1 MMPVRHHRLPVVQLP
16 PCGLVRNPLFFDKHI
31 SEGRIAMTPSAAGW
45 RSSAA
50 YEHVDEMS
58 ASDLAWE
65 WLRRNDDYDE
75 DFQELGDAGTDTKAL
90 TDKIRRRWGL
100 RFPHRPVGTSV

>member
-1 MMPVRHHRLPVVQLP
+1 
-16 PCGLVRNPLFFDKHI
+16 
-31 SEGRIAMTPSAAGW
+31 MTPSAAGW

-50 YEHVDEMS
+50 YEPIDEMS

-65 WLRRNDDYDE
+65 WLRRNDAYDE
-75 DFQELGDAGTDTKAL
+75 DFQELSEAKTDTKAL

-100 RFPHRPVGTSV
+100 RFPHRPAGASV

>member
-1 MMPVRHHRLPVVQLP
+1 
-16 PCGLVRNPLFFDKHI
+16 
-31 SEGRIAMTPSAAGW
+31 MTPDASGW

-65 WLRRNDDYDE
+65 WLRRNDAYDE
-75 DFQELGDAGTDTKAL
+75 DFQALIDQRADPQTL
-90 TDKIRRRWGL
+90 TDRIRQHWRL
-100 RFPHRPVGTSV
+100 RFPGGPAGISSQSPHRLAAGGGYERHLSWTGSRWT

>member
-1 MMPVRHHRLPVVQLP
+1 
-16 PCGLVRNPLFFDKHI
+16 
-31 SEGRIAMTPSAAGW
+31 
-45 RSSAA
+45 
-50 YEHVDEMS
+50 MS

>member
-1 MMPVRHHRLPVVQLP
+1 V
-16 PCGLVRNPLFFDKHI
+16 
-31 SEGRIAMTPSAAGW
+31 TPSAADW

-65 WLRRNDDYDE
+65 WLRRNEAYDE
-75 DFQELGDAGTDTKAL
+75 DFQELSKAKTDSKAL
-90 TDKIRRRWGL
+90 TDKMRRRWGL
-100 RFPHRPVGTSV
+100 RFPHRPAATSI